1 MGMSSDWK
9 GSSEG
14 RFAALHLWES
24 EKGFAS
30 QVALPDSVKE
40 TRWSGVARLF
50 YKLKIYINFFIWL
63 HRVLVAAH
71 GIFSC
76 GLQTLS
82 CSTWDLVPRSGVEPS
97 PPALGAWCLSHWT
110 TREISYLEFS

>member
-40 TRWSGVARLF
+40 TRWSGVPRLF
-50 YKLKIYINFFIWL
+50 FFIN
-63 HRVLVAAH
+63 
-71 GIFSC
+71 
-76 GLQTLS
+76 
-82 CSTWDLVPRSGVEPS
+82 
-97 PPALGAWCLSHWT
+97 
-110 TREISYLEFS
+110 